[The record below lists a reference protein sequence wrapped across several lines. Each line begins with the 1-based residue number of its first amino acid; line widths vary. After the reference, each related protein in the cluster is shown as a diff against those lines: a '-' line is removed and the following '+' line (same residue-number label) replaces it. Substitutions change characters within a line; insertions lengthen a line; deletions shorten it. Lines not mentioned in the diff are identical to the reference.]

1 MRLPAGMRIPA
12 EKVNNTTRHPTAARE
27 PRVSPE
33 QARMTALALA
43 DRRYIEEC
51 RKPMSRERR
60 MARLAYVKRRMKGGC
75 SS

>member
-51 RKPMSRERR
+51 RRPMSRERR
-60 MARLAYVKRRMKGGC
+60 AARLACLRHRAKGGL
-75 SS
+75 S